1 MTPQRQ
7 RPQLQAKM
15 SFTSL
20 LFLLFIPSIS
30 SFTSHHPP
38 LSSIPLYSA
47 SFTADAQETP
57 SDAAAADSTYFQ
69 IPSNPT
75 LPHRSTSQ
83 RITLTRYLSNVVK
96 EHPEVSS
103 STVKL
108 VSSMNFMHPYISFF
122 HNIVARF
129 GIPLAKCSNGLQN
142 HFQFSQS
149 CRLGLWLSK

>member
-20 LFLLFIPSIS
+20 LFLLFIPTIS
-30 SFTSHHPP
+30 SFTSNHPP
-38 LSSIPLYSA
+38 LSSFPLYSA

-57 SDAAAADSTYFQ
+57 SDAAAAADSTYFQ

-103 STVKL
+103 STVTTGFINEL
-108 VSSMNFMHPYISFF
+108 DLCILHYTSLLLSIYTSFF
-122 HNIVARF
+122 H
-129 GIPLAKCSNGLQN
+129 SY
-142 HFQFSQS
+142 S
-149 CRLGLWLSK
+149 CAIWNPSC

>member
-7 RPQLQAKM
+7 RRQLQAKM

-20 LFLLFIPSIS
+20 LFLLFIPTIS
-30 SFTSHHPP
+30 SFNSNHPP
-38 LSSIPLYSA
+38 LSSFPLYSA

-57 SDAAAADSTYFQ
+57 SDAAATAAAADSTYFQ
-69 IPSNPT
+69 IPSNPR

-103 STVKL
+103 PTTHTGFINEL
-108 VSSMNFMHPYISFF
+108 NFMHP
-122 HNIVARF
+122 
-129 GIPLAKCSNGLQN
+129 PLHITATL
-142 HFQFSQS
+142 HLHIF
-149 CRLGLWLSK
+149 LS